1 MNQQE
6 MQQELE
12 FFEQYKQVCE
22 AYRTA
27 LSTLNFDA
35 ATVAPEEG
43 LPQRNKLGAIL
54 AGEAFSYQ
62 TNPES
67 LKRLENLLA
76 QAEPGGVLEKELKL
90 YFRELEDVRAL
101 PKEVYIRQ
109 RRAEADG
116 HSVWRQ
122 AKLANEF
129 EPFRPALK
137 EIIQTQKEALAYLEK
152 DCSDYDY
159 LLDRFEQGT
168 SAAMYDQFFGK
179 IKEKLLPLIQK
190 IQREGKKIDTAPLYL
205 EYDLKEQEK
214 FVFHLLEYMQMN
226 PNQCGVAETEHPF
239 TDFFSDK
246 ETRIAVHYYPRNP
259 LSVVMSTIHEYGHGL
274 YGLQVKPEYNG
285 TAFKNAIGY
294 AMHESQSRLLENH
307 IGRSRAFWQANYPAM
322 QRAFPAQ
329 LGSVTLDQF
338 VEMINASQPSL
349 IRIEADELTYPIH
362 ILIRY
367 ELEKAI
373 FDGSLDLDKLDQ
385 AWADQYERYLGVR
398 PQGPAQG
405 ILQDGH
411 WGGGSFGYFPTYAL
425 GSAYAAQ
432 FFCAMERQI
441 DVDQALRAGDF
452 QKISGWLKE
461 NIHQYGAEKTAD
473 EILRLATGEPFNP
486 DYYIDYLTEKYSALY
501 FGPESLEVRRLDG

>member
-1 MNQQE
+1 MGETINQQD
-6 MQQELE
+6 LE

-67 LKRLENLLA
+67 LKRLEGLLA
-76 QAEPGGVLEKELKL
+76 QAEPGSPLEKELKL
-90 YFRELEDVRAL
+90 YFRELEDVRVL
-101 PKEVYIRQ
+101 PKEVYVRQ
-109 RRAEADG
+109 RRATADG
-116 HSVWRQ
+116 HNLWRQ
-122 AKLANEF
+122 AKLANDF
-129 EPFRPALK
+129 QLFRPALK
-137 EIIQTQKEALAYLEK
+137 EIIGCQKEALTYVKK
-152 DCSDYDY
+152 DCADYDY

-168 SAAMYDQFFGK
+168 SMAMYDRFFGK
-179 IKEKLLPLIQK
+179 IKEELLPLIQK
-190 IQREGKKIDTAPLYL
+190 IQKEGKQIDPAPLYL
-205 EYDLKEQEK
+205 EYDMDKQKK
-214 FVFHLLEYMQMN
+214 FVRHILDYMQMN
-226 PNQCGVAETEHPF
+226 PGQCGVAETEHPF

-246 ETRIAVHYYPRNP
+246 ETRIAVHYYPQNP
-259 LSVVMSTIHEYGHGL
+259 LSVIMSTVHEYGHGL

-285 TAFKNAIGY
+285 TSFKNAIGY

-307 IGRSRAFWQANYPAM
+307 IGRSRAFWQANYPAL
-322 QRAFPAQ
+322 QELFPER
-329 LGSVTLDQF
+329 LGGVDLDQF
-338 VEMINASQPSL
+338 VEMINVSRPSL

-367 ELEKAI
+367 ELEKEI
-373 FDGSLDLDKLDQ
+373 FEGAADLDKLDRL
-385 AWADQYERYLGVR
+385 WADKYEQYLGVH
-398 PQGPAQG
+398 PAGPAQG

-432 FFCAMERQI
+432 FFQAMEKQI
-441 DVDQALRAGDF
+441 NVDQALRDGEF

-473 EILRLATGEPFNP
+473 EIMRLATGEPFNP
-486 DYYIDYLTEKYSALY
+486 DYYISYLTQKYKALY
-501 FGPESLEVRRLDG
+501 QL

>member
-1 MNQQE
+1 MNQEAKQND
-6 MQQELE
+6 LE

-22 AYRTA
+22 AYRMT

-43 LPQRNKLGAIL
+43 IPQRNKLGAIL

-67 LKRLENLLA
+67 LKRLESLLA
-76 QAEPGGVLEKELKL
+76 QAEPGSLLEKELKL
-90 YFRELEDVRAL
+90 YFRELEDVRVL

-109 RRAEADG
+109 RRVTADG
-116 HSVWRQ
+116 HNAWRQ
-122 AKLANEF
+122 AKLANDF
-129 EPFRPALK
+129 EPFQPALK
-137 EIIQTQKEALAYLEK
+137 EIIQAQKEALTYLDK
-152 DCSDYDY
+152 NCADYDY

-168 SAAMYDQFFGK
+168 SMAMYDEFFGK
-179 IKEKLLPLIQK
+179 IKETLLPLIQK
-190 IQREGKKIDTAPLYL
+190 IQREGKKIDPSPLYL
-205 EYDLKEQEK
+205 EYDLAKQKE
-214 FVFHLLEYMQMN
+214 FVQHILDYMQMN
-226 PNQCGVAETEHPF
+226 PGQCGVAETEHPF

-246 ETRIAVHYYPRNP
+246 ETRIAVHYYPQNP
-259 LSVVMSTIHEYGHGL
+259 LSVIMSAVHEYGHGL
-274 YGLQVKPEYNG
+274 YGLQIQPEYNG
-285 TAFKNAIGY
+285 TAFKNAVGY

-307 IGRSRAFWQANYPAM
+307 VGRSRAFWQANYPAL
-322 QRAFPAQ
+322 QKLFPEQ
-329 LGSVTLDQF
+329 LGHVTLDQF
-338 VEMINASQPSL
+338 VEMINASRPSL

-373 FDGSLDLDKLDQ
+373 FNGSLDLDKLDQ
-385 AWADQYERYLGVR
+385 AWADKYEQYLGVR
-398 PQGPAQG
+398 PAGPAQG

-432 FFCAMERQI
+432 FFQAMEKQF
-441 DVDQALRAGDF
+441 DVNQALASGDF

-473 EILRLATGEPFNP
+473 EILRLATGEPFRP
-486 DYYIDYLTEKYSALY
+486 EYYISYLTKKYTELY
-501 FGPESLEVRRLDG
+501 QL

>member
-1 MNQQE
+1 MKQASQQD
-6 MQQELE
+6 LA

-22 AYRTA
+22 AYRMT

-35 ATVAPEEG
+35 ATVAPEDG
-43 LPQRNKLGAIL
+43 IPQRNKLGAVL

-62 TNPES
+62 TNPEH
-67 LKRLENLLA
+67 LARLETLLA
-76 QAEPGGVLEKELKL
+76 QAEPGSPLEKELKL
-90 YFRELEDVRAL
+90 FFRELEDVRKL

-109 RRAEADG
+109 RRVTADG
-116 HSVWRQ
+116 HSTWRQ
-122 AKLANEF
+122 AKLANDF

-137 EIIQTQKEALAYLEK
+137 QIIQVGKEALTYLDKE
-152 DCSDYDY
+152 CSDYDY

-168 SAAMYDQFFGK
+168 SVAMYDEFFGK
-179 IKEKLLPLIQK
+179 IKENLLPLIQK
-190 IQREGKKIDTAPLYL
+190 IQQKGKKIDNSPLYL
-205 EYDLKEQEK
+205 PYDMAKQRE
-214 FVFHLLEYMQMN
+214 FVSHILDYMQMDKGK
-226 PNQCGVAETEHPF
+226 CGVAETEHPF
-239 TDFFSDK
+239 TDFFSDQ
-246 ETRIAVHYYPRNP
+246 ETRIAVHYYPNNP
-259 LSVVMSTIHEYGHGL
+259 LSVIMSTVHEYGHGL

-307 IGRSRAFWQANYPAM
+307 IGRSKAFWQANYPAL
-322 QRAFPAQ
+322 QQLFPEQ
-329 LGSVTLDQF
+329 LGAVELDRF
-338 VEMINASQPSL
+338 VEMMNVSKPTL

-373 FDGSLDLDKLDQ
+373 FDGTLDLDKLDQ
-385 AWADQYERYLGVR
+385 AWADKYEQYLGVR

-432 FFCAMERQI
+432 FFQAMEKQV
-441 DVDQALRAGDF
+441 DVDQALRTGDF
-452 QKISGWLKE
+452 QQISGWLRQ

-473 EILRLATGEPFNP
+473 EIMRLATGEPFNP
-486 DYYIDYLTEKYSALY
+486 DYYINYLTKKYTELY
-501 FGPESLEVRRLDG
+501 QL